1 MEEFMRCHLV
11 VIVLLKVS
19 FILLVMVLVNVNK
32 DIFVHLLQ
40 LHLKCI
46 DVVCFVKYFDW
57 IVVVVELFK

>member
-1 MEEFMRCHLV
+1 MRCHLV